1 MLITDSTVPD
11 PYDYHVVGDTSL
23 TIEFYGYGPQLGFS
37 KVVSCCNRAF
47 LDCRNHGGLIASG
60 RESLM
65 GTETRVYNFS
75 DTYLNILPGEAMT
88 WGMLNDLQRSLR
100 YFQAV
105 ILGVPRQTSFMLL
118 KDGFEGDI
126 GRGIIST

>member
-1 MLITDSTVPD
+1 M
-11 PYDYHVVGDTSL
+11 
-23 TIEFYGYGPQLGFS
+23 
-37 KVVSCCNRAF
+37 VSCCNRAF
-47 LDCRNHGGLIASG
+47 IDCKDHGALVASG

-75 DTYLNILPGEAMT
+75 GTYLHTLPGEAMT

-126 GRGIIST
+126 GRGIIGT